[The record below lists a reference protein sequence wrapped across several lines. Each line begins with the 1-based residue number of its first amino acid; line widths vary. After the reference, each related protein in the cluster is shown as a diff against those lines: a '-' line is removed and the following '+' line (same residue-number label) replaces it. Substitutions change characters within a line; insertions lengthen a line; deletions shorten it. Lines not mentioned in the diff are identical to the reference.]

1 MTYNDRA
8 HREQFLKITFSG
20 VMSEPNMLL
29 EWETSDEEN
38 IGKHKVTYT
47 HRKDHM
53 TLRSLLNK
61 GA

>member
-38 IGKHKVTYT
+38 IGKHKVT
-47 HRKDHM
+47 HR
-53 TLRSLLNK
+53 TLTGRIT
-61 GA
+61 